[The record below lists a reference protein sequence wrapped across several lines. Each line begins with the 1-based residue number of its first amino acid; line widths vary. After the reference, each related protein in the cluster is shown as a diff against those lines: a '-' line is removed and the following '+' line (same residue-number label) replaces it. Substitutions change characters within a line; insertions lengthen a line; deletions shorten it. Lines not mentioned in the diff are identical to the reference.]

1 MSYILTTPSR
11 SSPPLARGSDRNEW
25 HLRSMGNIKKKKE
38 EEGMCGS
45 KHTDD
50 SEKHCAPLNSPKQS
64 AFPPFSC
71 SVALLLFCCLL
82 AIQV

>member
-1 MSYILTTPSR
+1 
-11 SSPPLARGSDRNEW
+11 
-25 HLRSMGNIKKKKE
+25 MGNIYNKKK

-45 KHTDD
+45 KHSDD

-71 SVALLLFCCLL
+71 SVALLLFACYSGLTGTLAHVPPQQALL
-82 AIQV
+82 Q